1 MKDIHTENYKT
12 LMNLVEDTNKWKN
25 IWIGRITIVKM
36 FIPSKVIY
44 RCNVTPIKILMTLFT
59 EIEKV
64 ILKSVWNHKRFQ
76 IAKALLSK
84 KSKVWGI
91 KLQFQTLL
99 QSYSSQNSKWYWH
112 KNRHVGQ
119 LNTIESPQINP
130 GLPWWLRR

>member
-84 KSKVWGI
+84 KSKI
-91 KLQFQTLL
+91 
-99 QSYSSQNSKWYWH
+99 
-112 KNRHVGQ
+112 
-119 LNTIESPQINP
+119 
-130 GLPWWLRR
+130 